1 MPAALSVFADES
13 ALAPALAECF
23 IESAARAIAQRGR
36 FDVALA
42 GGSTPK
48 AAYALLASAPRRER
62 VAWKA
67 VRFFF
72 GDERCV
78 APTDDRSNFKMASQ
92 ALLDPLGIPSERV
105 FRISGEIEPRRAAHS
120 YERALVQELGPGARL
135 DLIMLGMG
143 PEGHTASIFP
153 GSQALTNERDLVV
166 AVYVEKV
173 AMYRITLTPP
183 TINAAREIVIA
194 AAGDAKAI
202 ALARAVDGP
211 YDSNITPIQAVKPV
225 EGVVRWL
232 VDRAAAAKLSAAPKS
247 GVQ

>member
-62 VAWKA
+62 VVWNA

-78 APTDDRSNFKMASQ
+78 APTDDQSNFKMASQ
-92 ALLDPLGIPSERV
+92 AMLEPLGIPSERV
-105 FRISGEIEPRRAAHS
+105 FRIAGEIDPHRAAAS
-120 YERALVQELGPGARL
+120 YEQVLVQELGPHARL

-153 GSQALTNERDLVV
+153 GSQALTSERDLVV
-166 AVYVEKV
+166 AVYVEKL
-173 AMYRITLTPP
+173 AAYRVTLTPR
-183 TINAAREIVIA
+183 TVNAAGEIVIA
-194 AAGDAKAI
+194 AAGAAKAT

-211 YDSNITPIQAVKPV
+211 FDAKRTPIQLA
-225 EGVVRWL
+225 L
-232 VDRAAAAKLSAAPKS
+232 IHI
-247 GVQ
+247 